1 MITALILATATTFT
15 ATAADIKGPCDAKI
29 AMMKSVL
36 GKPGKESHWLNPRL
50 NQREYEYECKG
61 VRYTFNWGKK
71 GSKCKLVTTYKTP
84 RCEK

>member
-1 MITALILATATTFT
+1 MITAIVLATATTFT

-36 GKPGKESHWLNPRL
+36 GKPDKESHFLNPRL
-50 NQREYEYECKG
+50 NERTYDYSCKG
-61 VRYTFNWGKK
+61 VEHSFNWEGK

-84 RCEK
+84 WCDK